1 MIFITI
7 KTKQKDLTNGR
18 NDSIILLISTTLR
31 ILYIMA
37 QIEQLV
43 DYISDP
49 YNGPEEGLDFW
60 VDERGFIQVQ
70 DTRVAALIMRKA
82 NSSNLFNSK
91 LVKIG
96 QKGDSLLL
104 GFDTLLDIDPVFT
117 TNIGYKKD
125 ALVEVKQDQ
134 DGMFCLYVNKK
145 RATRMFKK
153 LASAKTFIKKLDREL
168 QEAPVI
174 PEAYDE

>member
-7 KTKQKDLTNGR
+7 KTKQKDLTICR
-18 NDSIILLISTTLR
+18 NDSIILLSSINLR

-49 YNGPEEGLDFW
+49 YDGPEEGLDFW

-82 NSSNLFNSK
+82 NASNLFASK
-91 LVKIG
+91 LVKMG

-104 GFDTLLDIDPVFT
+104 GFDTLLDIAPVYT

-134 DGMFCLYVNKK
+134 YGMFCLYVNKK